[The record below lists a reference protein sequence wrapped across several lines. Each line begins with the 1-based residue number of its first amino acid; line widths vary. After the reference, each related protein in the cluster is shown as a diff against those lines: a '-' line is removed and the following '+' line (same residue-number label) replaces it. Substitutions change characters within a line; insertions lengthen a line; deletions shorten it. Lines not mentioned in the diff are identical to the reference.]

1 MVLYAILVITAMAT
15 MISTSIMF
23 RMRAEVAA
31 SGSYVRGDQSWEAA
45 YSGVKHAMAILAQP
59 PTEGGNYDNPELYA
73 DQFVCID
80 GDDWYFTIYAFND
93 QDDEEVR
100 YGVTDTAAKININTA
115 SRKVLEGLPGMTP
128 ELVDCLIDFRD
139 PDDEPQETGAEQE
152 YYDQLTHPYAIRNGA
167 LTSVE
172 ELLLVK
178 GFDGTLVYGEDA
190 NLNGL
195 LDPNEDDGEE
205 THPDDDA
212 DGILN
217 RGLRSMLTVIS
228 YDRNI
233 DSENQPKIN
242 INDKSK
248 SRDLQRAVGRSVAE
262 FITFCQNGGKKF
274 THPSELLRM
283 SYTATTSSSSSGR
296 SRWSR
301 GRRSRG
307 PSRTNKE
314 TRESPVRSA
323 GDLAKVLDKL
333 TTSSSKVTWG
343 APVNINTASVE
354 TLTAI
359 LGADN
364 ADLAD
369 RIVSM
374 RADLTP
380 EEKATTAW
388 LYGNDL
394 VSAEQFKKVAPLLT
408 ARGFQY
414 RIQVVGYG
422 VNSGRYCVLEAI
434 VDMASST
441 PRIMYLRDLTKLG
454 VPFPLDPLQERASE

>member
-1 MVLYAILVITAMAT
+1 
-15 MISTSIMF
+15 
-23 RMRAEVAA
+23 
-31 SGSYVRGDQSWEAA
+31 
-45 YSGVKHAMAILAQP
+45 
-59 PTEGGNYDNPELYA
+59 
-73 DQFVCID
+73 
-80 GDDWYFTIYAFND
+80 
-93 QDDEEVR
+93 
-100 YGVTDTAAKININTA
+100 
-115 SRKVLEGLPGMTP
+115 
-128 ELVDCLIDFRD
+128 
-139 PDDEPQETGAEQE
+139 
-152 YYDQLTHPYAIRNGA
+152 
-167 LTSVE
+167 
-172 ELLLVK
+172 
-178 GFDGTLVYGEDA
+178 
-190 NLNGL
+190 
-195 LDPNEDDGEE
+195 
-205 THPDDDA
+205 
-212 DGILN
+212 
-217 RGLRSMLTVIS
+217 MLTVIS